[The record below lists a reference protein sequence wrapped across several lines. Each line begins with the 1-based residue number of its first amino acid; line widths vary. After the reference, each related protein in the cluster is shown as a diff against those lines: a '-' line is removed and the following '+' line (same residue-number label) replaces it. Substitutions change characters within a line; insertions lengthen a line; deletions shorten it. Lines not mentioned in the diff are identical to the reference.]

1 MSLHSGELPIDA
13 VLARRLLETQQPA
26 LAGLPLRPVELQ
38 GTVNAVFRLGD
49 RFSLRLPRTSAWAD
63 SLERESIWLPRLAPE
78 LPLRIPSVVFVGEP
92 TPDYPCRWA
101 VYEWLDGSPYHPGV
115 VGDEQQAAAGLA
127 GFISALHGLNPA
139 DAPPAGRAAL
149 ADVDE
154 STRRFLAASPEID
167 RAAALP
173 AWNTAMRAPAH
184 TGPATWIHGDL
195 LPMNLLPMN
204 LLVHQGRLTS
214 VLDWGTAGVGD
225 PANDLVAAWAVFGP
239 GGRQDFRR
247 RVDPDDGTWE
257 RARGIALAQAAAI
270 VPYYRDSHPEFAAVG
285 RRTIAEVIRD
295 AG

>member
-1 MSLHSGELPIDA
+1 MSLHSGELPIDVA
-13 VLARRLLETQQPA
+13 LARRLLQAQRPA
-26 LAGLPLRPVELQ
+26 LAGLGLRPVELQ

-49 RFSLRLPRTSAWAD
+49 GFSLRLPRNPAWAD
-63 SLERESIWLPRLAPE
+63 SLERESTWLPRLAAD
-78 LPLRIPSVVFVGEP
+78 LPLRIPTVVFVGEP
-92 TPDYPCRWA
+92 APDYPCRWA
-101 VYEWLDGSPYHPGV
+101 VHEWLDGSPYHPGAI
-115 VGDEQQAAAGLA
+115 GDEKQAARDLA
-127 GFISALHGLNPA
+127 GFVSALHGIHLE

-167 RAAALP
+167 LDAAL
-173 AWNTAMRAPAH
+173 WVWDTAMTAPAH
-184 TGPATWIHGDL
+184 AGPATWIHADL
-195 LPMNLLPMN
+195 LPTN
-204 LLVHQGRLTS
+204 LLVDQGRLTA
-214 VLDWGTAGVGD
+214 VLDWGAAGVGD

-239 GGRQDFRR
+239 DGRQEFRR
-247 RVDPDDGTWE
+247 LVAPDAGTWE